1 MASISVGEKAGRRAV
16 DHTLPLVP
24 FIDFMICLV
33 AFLIVTAVWTQAAR
47 INATGKAPGDLLG
60 LAPEPQKELHVLTS
74 ANGFELR
81 WQRGALVL
89 ETRHVP
95 RVPVPV
101 PLRDG
106 AEARY
111 PALSEAITKEWQAQ
125 GVHRTT
131 GDRQLDR
138 AVLHVPNDL
147 PFSEM
152 VAVLDALHA
161 PRRGKASAFD
171 VSLAAN

>member
-1 MASISVGEKAGRRAV
+1 MASISVGASKSGRRAL

-33 AFLIVTAVWTQAAR
+33 AFLIVTAVWSQASR
-47 INATGKAPGDLLG
+47 INATGRAPGDLLG
-60 LAPEPQKELHVLTS
+60 LPPEPQKELHVLTS
-74 ANGFELR
+74 ARGFELR
-81 WQRGALVL
+81 WQQGATVL
-89 ETRHVP
+89 ETQHVP
-95 RVPVPV
+95 RVEVTIGSET
-101 PLRDG
+101 RF
-106 AEARY
+106 

-125 GVHRTT
+125 GVHRAAS
-131 GDRQLDR
+131 DLQLDR

-171 VSLAAN
+171 VALAAN

>member
-1 MASISVGEKAGRRAV
+1 MASISVGASKSGRRTL

-33 AFLIVTAVWTQAAR
+33 AFLIVTAVWTQTSR
-47 INATGKAPGDLLG
+47 INATGRAPGDLLG
-60 LAPEPQKELHVLTS
+60 LAPEPQKELHVLAS
-74 ANGFELR
+74 ARGFELR
-81 WQRGALVL
+81 WQQGATVL
-89 ETRHVP
+89 QTQHVP
-95 RVPVPV
+95 R
-101 PLRDG
+101 
-106 AEARY
+106 AEVTVGSETRF

-125 GVHRTT
+125 GVHRAAS
-131 GDRQLDR
+131 DRQLDR

-152 VAVLDALHA
+152 VALLDALHA

-171 VSLAAN
+171 VALAAN